1 MNEFLQ
7 LLNSLGL
14 LVWGLA
20 ALAIHF
26 AAQLVVA
33 LRVVM
38 SRRGVGET
46 LAWIMVVLLLPVF
59 GPLLYLL
66 IGELR
71 LGRTRAQRVRN
82 LAEPVA
88 ARLAQLDR
96 PRMQVRW
103 DELGPDCEPLAR
115 AGFNLLKVPA
125 LPGNQLE
132 LYGQWE
138 EIFDRLVRDIDS
150 ARINCDLEFYI
161 WHPGGKSTAVIEA
174 LERATQRGVTCRILV
189 DALGSRTFLAHADC
203 RRLRAAGVQVQPAL
217 PGGLWRI
224 PFVRFDLRLHR
235 KIVLIDDHLAW
246 TGSLNLVDP
255 RYFKQDSGV
264 GQWIDAMVRIEG
276 PAVEALALTF
286 QTDWHVETC
295 SDDRHLPDL
304 TGDQELRKPGS
315 AVVQALPSGPA
326 NQVEAIEQILIAA
339 IYSARVELVITTP
352 YFVPSEALQMALAAA
367 AQRGVKVILIV
378 PARVDS
384 LLVRHASRA
393 FKGHLLSSGVRI
405 AQFSGGLLHTKSVTV
420 DGEVSLF
427 GSLNM
432 DARSLRL
439 NFEITLAIYDR
450 EFTAA
455 LRHLQQGY
463 LDQSSM
469 MDLEA
474 WSRRPFLSRLIDN
487 LARLLGP
494 LL

>member
-1 MNEFLQ
+1 MSELIELIQ
-7 LLNSLGL
+7 SLGL
-14 LVWGLA
+14 WAWGLA
-20 ALAIHF
+20 GLLIHVVT
-26 AAQLVVA
+26 QLVVA

-46 LAWIMVVLLLPVF
+46 LSWILVVFTLPVF

-71 LGRTRAQRVRN
+71 LGRARAMRVRS
-82 LAEPVA
+82 LAGPVA
-88 ARLAQLDR
+88 ARLGLLVR
-96 PRMQVRW
+96 PQMKVNW
-103 DELGPDCEPLAR
+103 DALGPECEPLAR
-115 AGFNLLKVPA
+115 AGFNLLSVPA

-132 LYGQWE
+132 LYGNWE
-138 EIFDRLVRDIDS
+138 EVFDRMVEDIDS

-161 WHPGGKSTAVIEA
+161 WHPGGKSSAVIEA
-174 LERATQRGVTCRILV
+174 LERAAQRGVTCRILV
-189 DALGSRTFLAHADC
+189 DALGSRKFLGHADC
-203 RRLRAAGVQVQPAL
+203 RRLRAAGVEVQAAL

-255 RYFKQDSGV
+255 RFFKQDSGV
-264 GQWIDAMVRIEG
+264 GQWVDAMVRIEG
-276 PAVEALALTF
+276 PAVEALAITF

-304 TGDQELRKPGS
+304 TGDQKLSKPGS
-315 AVVQALPSGPA
+315 AIVQALPSGPA
-326 NQVEAIEQILIAA
+326 NQVEAIEQILITA
-339 IYSARVELVITTP
+339 IFSARRELVITTP
-352 YFVPSEALQMALAAA
+352 YFIPSEALQMALAAA

-378 PARVDS
+378 PAKVDS

-393 FKGHLLSSGVRI
+393 FKGHLLAAGVHI
-405 AQFSGGLLHTKSVTV
+405 AQFAGGLLHTKSVTV
-420 DGEVSLF
+420 DGEMSLF

-439 NFEITLAIYDR
+439 NFEITLAVYDR

-463 LDQSSM
+463 IDQSVM
-469 MDLEA
+469 MDPEA
-474 WSRRPFLSRLIDN
+474 WNRRPFPARLLDN